1 MSAPQPASADNQPQ
15 PAAELRLAVAFTGG
29 VSLAVWMGGMAREM
43 NLLLAA
49 SRIRRGESVADTSEQ
64 GGKVRDLYAAL
75 LKLLNMD
82 CSMDVLSGTSAGGI
96 NAVILGLAN
105 VQRFDL
111 DGLRELWFDE
121 GSLGSLLRDPA
132 DKQPAS
138 LLYGD
143 KVLLQGLRTTGLIV
157 HNAGMTAAV
166 PLAAGGALY
175 SVGALFY
182 GLRWPDPRPTTFGYH
197 EFFTRAPCSRQ
208 SASTSPSG
216 SRSSR
221 RRGPRRTS

>member
-1 MSAPQPASADNQPQ
+1 MSAPQPGGADNPPQ

-29 VSLAVWMGGMAREM
+29 VSLAVWMGGIAREM

-64 GGKVRDLYAAL
+64 GSKVRDLYAAL
-75 LKLLNMD
+75 LELLNVD

-121 GSLGSLLRDPA
+121 GALGNLLRDPA
-132 DKQPAS
+132 DKQARLAAVRRQSPAS
-138 LLYGD
+138 GPSHRS
-143 KVLLQGLRTTGLIV
+143 GETRRS
-157 HNAGMTAAV
+157 
-166 PLAAGGALY
+166 AAGQ
-175 SVGALFY
+175 
-182 GLRWPDPRPTTFGYH
+182 P
-197 EFFTRAPCSRQ
+197 
-208 SASTSPSG
+208 
-216 SRSSR
+216 
-221 RRGPRRTS
+221 RRGRGPDACVHHHHAANGRGH

>member
-1 MSAPQPASADNQPQ
+1 LDTTMSAPQLGGADNLPQ

-43 NLLLAA
+43 NLPLAA

-64 GGKVRDLYAAL
+64 GSKVRDRYAAL
-75 LKLLNMD
+75 LELLNVD
-82 CSMDVLSGTSAGGI
+82 CSMDVLSGTSAGGF

-121 GSLGSLLRDPA
+121 GSLGNLLRDPA

-143 KVLLQGLRTTGLIV
+143 KVLLQGLGTGLAKL
-157 HNAGMTAAV
+157 AG
-166 PLAAGGALY
+166 PPPGNPAAGE
-175 SVGALFY
+175 
-182 GLRWPDPRPTTFGYH
+182 DPTRVFITTTLLTG
-197 EFFTRAPCSRQ
+197 EASRFTDE
-208 SASTSPSG
+208 
-216 SRSSR
+216 
-221 RRGPRRTS
+221 